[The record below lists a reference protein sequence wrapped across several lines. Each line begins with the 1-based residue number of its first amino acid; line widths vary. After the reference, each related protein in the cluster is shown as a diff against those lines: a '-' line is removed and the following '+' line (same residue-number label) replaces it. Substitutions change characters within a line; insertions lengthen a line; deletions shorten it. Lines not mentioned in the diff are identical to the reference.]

1 MPQRAATSRVV
12 DMAISI
18 RRWLRAHVSHR
29 LGRWSGR
36 IVVALVGALL
46 GLLLG
51 ANVTHDVGP
60 FQARLSLSPTTEG
73 AAVVQVPPLGTLT
86 LHAYDGPIGI
96 RINLTQLRQAE
107 AQRLLSD
114 PARLA
119 GIGDRAADDVKAALV
134 RLVIVSVVV
143 AILGAA
149 VLGLVVF
156 RRRREAFVAA
166 GVAVAL
172 LACVGGTAA
181 ATWDPEKLTEP
192 TYTGLLANAP
202 AVVGDA
208 RNIVSRFDVYREELA
223 GLITNVSR
231 LYTAVSTLPT
241 FAPASST
248 IRVLHVSDLHLNP
261 AAFKVIASVA
271 KQFKVN
277 FIVDTGDLVEWGSPP
292 EARYAGQIAGLHLPY
307 VFIRGNHDSAST
319 AAAVAAQPNAI
330 VLNGTKPVTVDGLT
344 IIGTSDPRFTPDK
357 VTRDDTASAE
367 KVQSAGRQLA
377 ALAER
382 MRAPPDV
389 AMVHD
394 PLSALPLKDKVPL
407 VLAGHLHKRVAERLG
422 RTLVLVE
429 GSTGGAGLRGLQG
442 EKPTP
447 LECSVLYFDA
457 ATHKLQAHD
466 DITLGGLGETEAT
479 IQRHLVGGEPQA
491 TH

>member
-1 MPQRAATSRVV
+1 MPLRDATSRAVGETV
-12 DMAISI
+12 GTARRLWSRVPDWAG
-18 RRWLRAHVSHR
+18 RWL
-29 LGRWSGR
+29 GR

-51 ANVTHDVGP
+51 GTITHDVGP
-60 FQARLSLSPTTEG
+60 FQARLSASPTTEG

-96 RINLTQLRQAE
+96 RVDLTQLRQAE
-107 AQRLLSD
+107 AKRLLSD
-114 PARLA
+114 PARLS
-119 GIGDRAADDVKAALV
+119 GIGDRAAADMKAALV
-134 RLVIVSVVV
+134 QLAIVSVVV
-143 AILGAA
+143 SVLGAA
-149 VLGLVVF
+149 VLALVIY
-156 RRRREAFVAA
+156 RRRRETLVAA
-166 GVAVAL
+166 GLSVVL
-172 LACVGGTAA
+172 LGCAGGVAA

-223 GLITNVSR
+223 GIITNVSR
-231 LYTAVSTLPT
+231 LYTAASTLP
-241 FAPASST
+241 AYSPDSST
-248 IRVLHVSDLHLNP
+248 IRVLHVGDLHLNP
-261 AAFKVIASVA
+261 TAFQVIASVS

-277 FIVDTGDLVEWGSPP
+277 VIVDTGDLVDWGSPP
-292 EARYAGQIAGLHLPY
+292 EARYAAQISDLHLPY
-307 VFIRGNHDSAST
+307 VYIRGNHDSAGT
-319 AAAVAAQPNAI
+319 AAAVARQPNAI
-330 VLNGTKPVTVDGLT
+330 VLNGTKPVTVKGLT
-344 IIGTSDPRFTPDK
+344 IIGTRDPRFTPDK
-357 VTRDDTASAE
+357 ATRDDTASAT

-382 MRAPPDV
+382 MRAPPDIT
-389 AMVHD
+389 MVHD
-394 PLSALPLKDKVPL
+394 PLSALPLEDKVPL

-422 RTLVLVE
+422 HTLVLVE

-457 ATHKLQAHD
+457 RTHELQARD

-479 IQRHLVGGEPQA
+479 IQRHLIGGEPQA